1 MRRCLAPMIE
11 EKAISTPDGK
21 KMIQSDS
28 LIKVLLGLGSI
39 QSNIIQLLIEK
50 VHRFYSA
57 LLSRLPHVYIKTQQQ
72 QQQQQQQIPFC
83 AEEESEGNNSG
94 RQPLT
99 SLILQHLR
107 WVDFVIDPNAM
118 IQSLLQCLEAAE
130 LNLQKDIISI
140 IPEIVDDASLSIV
153 VSTLRQLMEQ
163 DTKMTVPVLD
173 ALGNLNLDTEQLLPI
188 CNSALATIGSTA
200 VENLPIVI
208 RFLLQVPPQI
218 LNI

>member
-1 MRRCLAPMIE
+1 
-11 EKAISTPDGK
+11 
-21 KMIQSDS
+21 
-28 LIKVLLGLGSI
+28 
-39 QSNIIQLLIEK
+39 
-50 VHRFYSA
+50 
-57 LLSRLPHVYIKTQQQ
+57 
-72 QQQQQQQIPFC
+72 
-83 AEEESEGNNSG
+83 
-94 RQPLT
+94 
-99 SLILQHLR
+99 
-107 WVDFVIDPNAM
+107 M

-208 RFLLQVPPQI
+208 RFLLQVFPRPHTQSLI
-218 LNI
+218 SVTLLLYPTTDDLHRSNLFLLYL